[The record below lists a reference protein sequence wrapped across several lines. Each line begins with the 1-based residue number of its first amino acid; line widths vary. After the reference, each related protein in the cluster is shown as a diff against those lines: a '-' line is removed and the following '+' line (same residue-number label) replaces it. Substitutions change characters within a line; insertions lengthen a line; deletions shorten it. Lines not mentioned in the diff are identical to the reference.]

1 MSSFTRSLEGG
12 VCVITGAT
20 SGIGRA
26 TAVALSGMG
35 ANLALIGRREEV
47 GIKLAAKLR
56 SKPGAGQV
64 EFFRAD
70 LSDQRQMRNL
80 GAAIASKYP
89 RIDVLINNAGA
100 KFDSFQQ
107 SVDGIELTFA
117 TNYLGHFLLAALLID
132 PLLRAEG
139 ARVIT
144 LGSGAHGGISAEGDW
159 CLGPR
164 NYDRKLAYGKS
175 KLADIMFAYELARRL
190 NGTSAVS
197 NAVDPGGVATN
208 LGRNNGLL
216 AWCRHLA
223 YYALKRQLISSER
236 GAETVVFLATDAA
249 IQGVTGKYF
258 FEKRMVESSASS
270 HDRQAAQRLWARSLE
285 LTHLG
290 DWPKQLERA
299 ATSSSEHR

>member
-1 MSSFTRSLEGG
+1 MSRSNGSLGG
-12 VCVITGAT
+12 LVCVITGAT

-26 TAVALSGMG
+26 TAVALSAMG
-35 ANLALIGRREEV
+35 ASLALIGRRV
-47 GIKLAAKLR
+47 DIGIKLAAKLR

-64 EFFRAD
+64 DFFRAD
-70 LSDQRQMRNL
+70 LSDQRQVRDL

-117 TNYLGHFLLAALLID
+117 TNYLGHFLLTALLID

-144 LGSGAHGGISAEGDW
+144 LGSGAHGGISAEGDC

-190 NGTSAVS
+190 NGTSVVC

-216 AWCRHLA
+216 AWCRHLG

-236 GAETVVFLATDAA
+236 GAETVVFLASDAA
-249 IQGVTGKYF
+249 IRGVTGKYF
-258 FEKRMVESSASS
+258 FEKRIVESSASS
-270 HDRQAAQRLWARSLE
+270 HDLQAAQRLWARSLE

-290 DWPKQLERA
+290 DWPKQLETA
-299 ATSSSEHR
+299 ATSSSEHS